1 MNPSRLCK
9 AVITVAVR
17 ELPAEHRSRYAREFY
32 AEMYGMTRGR
42 QLAYALALL
51 TRAWSL
57 ALALEGAHPEVEG
70 ERARPDWRCRLR
82 RHRYVRR
89 NNPDAET
96 PEAAFYRQCLRCGL
110 IDDPYRGGRT
120 WRTSILPW

>member
-32 AEMYGMTRGR
+32 AEMYGMTRAR
-42 QLAYALALL
+42 QVAYAGAVL

-57 ALALEGAHPEVEG
+57 AMALEGAHPEGEG
-70 ERARPDWRCRLR
+70 AGRDWRCRLR
-82 RHRYVRR
+82 RHRYVPR

-96 PEAAFYRQCLRCGL
+96 PEAAFYRQCLRCGV
-110 IDDPYRGGRT
+110 IDDQYRGSPHWLSASG
-120 WRTSILPW
+120 P